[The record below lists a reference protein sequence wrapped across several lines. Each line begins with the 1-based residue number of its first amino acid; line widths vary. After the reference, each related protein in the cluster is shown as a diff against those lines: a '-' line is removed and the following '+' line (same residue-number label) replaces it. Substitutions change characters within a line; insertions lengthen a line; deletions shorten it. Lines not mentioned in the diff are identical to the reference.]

1 MQTIAQPFR
10 SRRQRGGPIRR
21 SRRSET
27 LAALGDASFSGVET
41 LAQRSGQALPTLG
54 AAPTSYN
61 HEVHSELLYELCASL
76 VRCGIGRPSHWK
88 QSGASGNVF
97 AQNAIREAITNERL
111 ELLARNLEYHLQV
124 ADVIEHYGDDRALEA
139 SELAVLITSGN
150 CGYLEIGTAL
160 EALEGEERGLGA
172 AFYWEF
178 TSSLYRVMRL
188 YNHDDAMM
196 REEQLH
202 EWADQEDEE
211 SREQCE
217 FPEVEKALPECI
229 RATLKEGRPRRWL
242 FNRRLLLKHQN
253 GKLGSWIRRLRRI
266 QRLARLYPKSGRDL
280 GDGYYDSS
288 PLPTLLVV
296 FKQHD
301 AIAACFDE
309 ESQYMLESS
318 PEPSLS
324 VVFSPQNDA
333 EVSRARKIVER
344 FVLINCELFQ
354 LVEEIQK
361 GWEKTHERRDV
372 DRRELSLRAA

>member
-1 MQTIAQPFR
+1 MQTVASPFR
-10 SRRQRGGPIRR
+10 SRLQCGAQSHRPKRPKAPTAVGVASSPGVT
-21 SRRSET
+21 T
-27 LAALGDASFSGVET
+27 LARRT
-41 LAQRSGQALPTLG
+41 GQALPSLESV
-54 AAPTSYN
+54 PVSYN
-61 HEVHSELLYELCASL
+61 HEVHSELLYELCGAL
-76 VRCGIGRPSHWK
+76 VRCGIGQPCHWK
-88 QSGASGNVF
+88 QSEASGNVF
-97 AQNAIREAITNERL
+97 AQTAIRQAITNKRL

-124 ADVIEHYGDDRALEA
+124 ADVIEHCGDDRALEA

-150 CGYLEIGTAL
+150 CGYLEIGNAL
-160 EALEGEERGLGA
+160 EALEREERGLGA

-211 SREQCE
+211 SEGEHE
-217 FPEVEKALPECI
+217 FPEVDKALPECI
-229 RATLKEGRPRRWL
+229 RVTLKESRPRRWL
-242 FNRRLLLKHQN
+242 FNRRFLLKHRN
-253 GKLGSWIRRLRRI
+253 GRFGSWIQRLRCI
-266 QRLARLYPKSGRDL
+266 QRLARLYSKSGRDL

-296 FKQHD
+296 FKQND

-318 PEPSLS
+318 PEPALS

-333 EVSRARKIVER
+333 DVAKARKIIER

-354 LVEEIQK
+354 LVETIQE
-361 GWEKTHERRDV
+361 WERTDERRDI